1 MPTRPSELLRL
12 VPFAIAVLL
21 ALGAGWLAVA
31 VSGWWLLAAVPGV
44 LLVALGIHDL
54 LQPHHNIL
62 RNYPIIG
69 HGRYLAEDL
78 RPELQQY
85 FVEEDTTGR
94 PYDRDTR
101 AVVYERAKLENEEK
115 PFGTERDLYAAGDRA
130 PAALHRGAHR
140 SRRATPRARSAVP
153 AATTPTTWRC

>member
-31 VSGWWLLAAVPGV
+31 VSGWWLPAAVPGV

-115 PFGTERDLYAAGDRA
+115 PFGTERDLYAPG
-130 PAALHRGAHR
+130 PSTCCTP
-140 SRRATPRARSAVP
+140 SRRAPLPTSNPACASAVP